1 MKLNPEK
8 SALLVIDMQEGF
20 LNPES
25 PTYIPMAWDTVPAC
39 AAVQD
44 KARELGIPVYFII
57 RKYAVDG
64 SDVEFTRYFAWK
76 EGGKPCS
83 SPESPI
89 GWNMPD
95 AFTVKEGDTLL
106 VKPRYSAFFDTNL
119 DAVLRRK
126 GIDTVVV
133 SVMHSADFEME
144 QLRKYVREGII
155 APVLKNYGFDIADVS
170 HIHIN
175 PTGNFVIG
183 GPDGDTGLTGRKIIV
198 DTYGGYF
205 SHGGGAFSGKDPT
218 KVDRSGAYMARYMA
232 KNIVAAGLAKKC
244 EVQIA
249 YAIGISDPVSVM
261 VDTFGTGIVSD
272 DKISDAVNKLVDLR
286 TAAIIKKFDLRR
298 PIYKELAAYG
308 HMGREDINAPWEERD
323 LSEALKNLI

>member
-1 MKLNPEK
+1 MKLNPNK
-8 SALLVIDMQEGF
+8 TALLVIDMQEGF
-20 LNPES
+20 LNPQS

-44 KARELGIPVYFII
+44 KARALGIPVYFII

-133 SVMHSADFEME
+133 TGTTTPNCIRATVFDAICLDYNTVVLDDCTSSVNE
-144 QLRKYVREGII
+144 
-155 APVLKNYGFDIADVS
+155 
-170 HIHIN
+170 
-175 PTGNFVIG
+175 
-183 GPDGDTGLTGRKIIV
+183 
-198 DTYGGYF
+198 
-205 SHGGGAFSGKDPT
+205 
-218 KVDRSGAYMARYMA
+218 
-232 KNIVAAGLAKKC
+232 
-244 EVQIA
+244 EVQRVNMLGMKTIGAVIA
-249 YAIGISDPVSVM
+249 NAEDFINETIDLPVTIEM
-261 VDTFGTGIVSD
+261 V
-272 DKISDAVNKLVDLR
+272 R
-286 TAAIIKKFDLRR
+286 Q
-298 PIYKELAAYG
+298 
-308 HMGREDINAPWEERD
+308 DIRNEMH
-323 LSEALKNLI
+323 KGV